1 MAYQLNAPR
10 GYLAEWF
17 SRVGFVPGANVPPYL
32 YRDLFAVVS
41 NSTRRPRHV
50 ILISLLYI
58 CLFICL
64 FIYKIPI
71 STADI
76 INDSN

>member
-1 MAYQLNAPR
+1 MKTLVYQLNAPR

-41 NSTRRPRHV
+41 NSTPRPRHV
-50 ILISLLYI
+50 ILISLLFY
-58 CLFICL
+58 FQYL
-64 FIYKIPI
+64 FIYLQNPNKHY
-71 STADI
+71 
-76 INDSN
+76 